1 MGVATLEDLQGTME
15 VIVFPKVFEQTQATW
30 AEDAILLVAG
40 RVDHKGDETVL
51 LAEAVWTWEEAGALG
66 STEFARRVGA
76 LERGRRSAPRGG
88 GERWANGNG
97 YAKPGNGHA
106 PATPVAVGPG
116 AGGAALEART
126 VRTVPL
132 VSPLRGGG
140 VSGTIAV
147 AFAARGR
154 AVGGQMDVA
163 GADDEPPLPE
173 EVVAELIAAQQE
185 PTLPVQAA
193 PGQVLHVHF
202 EPGAQDQLVGAMREL
217 REIVHERPGDT
228 ALVLHIP
235 AGGGRVQ
242 RMELRLG
249 VAYDAEL
256 VATINRRLG
265 GRTVRLSL
273 A

>member
-1 MGVATLEDLQGTME
+1 
-15 VIVFPKVFEQTQATW
+15 
-30 AEDAILLVAG
+30 
-40 RVDHKGDETVL
+40 
-51 LAEAVWTWEEAGALG
+51 
-66 STEFARRVGA
+66 
-76 LERGRRSAPRGG
+76 
-88 GERWANGNG
+88 
-97 YAKPGNGHA
+97 
-106 PATPVAVGPG
+106 
-116 AGGAALEART
+116 
-126 VRTVPL
+126 VPL

-154 AVGGQMDVA
+154 AAGGQADVA
-163 GADDEPPLPE
+163 LADDEPPLPE